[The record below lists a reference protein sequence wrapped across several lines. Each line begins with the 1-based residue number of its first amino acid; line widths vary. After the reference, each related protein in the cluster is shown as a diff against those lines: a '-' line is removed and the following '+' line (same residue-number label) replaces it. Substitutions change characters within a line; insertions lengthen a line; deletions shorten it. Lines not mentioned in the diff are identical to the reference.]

1 MTETAKAGASLYFVG
16 ADVEKAIDELR
27 RTNAV
32 RLRTSGSSQP
42 TQALV
47 DAAYAKIM
55 DLIKLR
61 TDESSTV
68 HRES

>member
-1 MTETAKAGASLYFVG
+1 MGEIAAVFCSEHRGA
-16 ADVEKAIDELR
+16 
-27 RTNAV
+27 T
-32 RLRTSGSSQP
+32 
-42 TQALV
+42 
-47 DAAYAKIM
+47 AKIM